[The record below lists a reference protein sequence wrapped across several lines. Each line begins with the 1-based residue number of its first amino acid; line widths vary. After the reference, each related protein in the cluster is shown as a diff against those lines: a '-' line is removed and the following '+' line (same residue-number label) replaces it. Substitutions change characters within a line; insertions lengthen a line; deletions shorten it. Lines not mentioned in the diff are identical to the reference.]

1 MESDPLVTKTYGKS
15 WVSLDEMRRA
25 CKCVINAD
33 VMADSV
39 CAEWGFCQGGKNRPS
54 LCWQSDQMG
63 TLVFRSQFLCYHGVV
78 LPRGGLNCETVV

>member
-39 CAEWGFCQGGKNRPS
+39 CAEWGFVPVWAGRAIRWVLLYSEASFFATMALSFQE
-54 LCWQSDQMG
+54 
-63 TLVFRSQFLCYHGVV
+63 VV
-78 LPRGGLNCETVV
+78 